1 MPFESRSQSLT
12 ELFNEWVNL
21 TVSSWFLIAMITIEN
36 DDQGK
41 LYNIGLMTNYLVLSM
56 ISINFF
62 FVFGNMYKDARN

>member
-12 ELFNEWVNL
+12 ELLNEWVNL